1 MAGIVEWI
9 LLYAHNVS
17 DLLNYLEA
25 SITAGQLN
33 SNKGAENLVTSVA
46 VCKSLG
52 RPDKCIGPTF
62 HAPGGFGH
70 WVRLNGPGGSPSRG
84 QALCSTVA

>member
-1 MAGIVEWI
+1 MEWI

-33 SNKGAENLVTSVA
+33 SNKGAEHLVTFVA

-52 RPDKCIGPTF
+52 HPDKCIGPTF
-62 HAPGGFGH
+62 HASGGFGH
-70 WVRLNGPGGSPSRG
+70 
-84 QALCSTVA
+84 